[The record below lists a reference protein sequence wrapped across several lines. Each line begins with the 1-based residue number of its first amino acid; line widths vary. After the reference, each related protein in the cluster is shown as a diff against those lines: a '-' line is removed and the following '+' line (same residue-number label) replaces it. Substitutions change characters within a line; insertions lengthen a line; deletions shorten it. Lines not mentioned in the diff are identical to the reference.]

1 MKVKTL
7 VVIIFLAATVL
18 LVGYEVGLGESEADS
33 SELKVGIVS
42 MKRVLQECKRSAKY
56 RGEALAERDRV
67 LAELER
73 LQAEIGADQAALK
86 TRKVGSSDYMSLY
99 KEILNKQASLQAQ
112 QKFYEQQVGVREQTT
127 IEGLYKDILKVVGE
141 VAEEKGLVL
150 VFEKSEPELPAVSA
164 SDLMRT
170 IDTNK
175 LLYSGGGLDISNEVI
190 ARLDAGE

>member
-18 LVGYEVGLGESEADS
+18 LVGYEVGLGESGGDS

-42 MKRVLQECKRSAKY
+42 MRRVLQECKRSAKY

-73 LQAEIGADQAALK
+73 LRAEIGADQAALN
-86 TRKVGSSDYMSLY
+86 TRKVGSNDYMSLY
-99 KEILNKQASLQAQ
+99 KEILDKQASLQAQ
-112 QKFYEQQVGVREQTT
+112 QKFYEQQVGVREQTM

-141 VAEEKGLVL
+141 VAEEKGLAL

-175 LLYSGGGLDISNEVI
+175 LLYSGGGLDISDEVI
-190 ARLDAGE
+190 ARLDASE

>member
-18 LVGYEVGLGESEADS
+18 LVGYEVGLGESEGGS

-42 MKRVLQECKRSAKY
+42 MRRVLQECKRSAKY
-56 RGEALAERDRV
+56 RQEALAERDRV
-67 LAELER
+67 LAELEH
-73 LQAEIGADQAALK
+73 LQAEIEADRAALK
-86 TRKVGSSDYMSLY
+86 TRKVGSSDYMAML
-99 KEILNKQASLQAQ
+99 KEMLDKQASLQAQ
-112 QKFYEQQVGVREQTT
+112 QKFYEQQVGVREQTM

-141 VAEEKGLVL
+141 VAEEKGLAL
-150 VFEKSEPELPAVSA
+150 VFEKSEPELPAASA

-175 LLYSGGGLDISNEVI
+175 LLYSGGGLDISDEVV
-190 ARLDAGE
+190 ARLDASE

>member
-18 LVGYEVGLGESEADS
+18 LVGYEVGLGEPEGDS

-42 MKRVLQECKRSAKY
+42 MRRVLQECKRSAKY
-56 RGEALAERDRV
+56 RRETLAERDRV

-73 LQAEIGADQAALK
+73 IQAEIEADQAALK
-86 TRKVGSSDYMSLY
+86 TRKVGSNDYMSLY
-99 KEILNKQASLQAQ
+99 KEMLDKQASLQTQ
-112 QKFYEQQVGVREQTT
+112 QKFYEQQVGVREQTM
-127 IEGLYKDILKVVGE
+127 IEGLYKDVLKVVGG
-141 VAEEKGLVL
+141 VAEEKGLAL
-150 VFEKSEPELPAVSA
+150 VFEKSEPELPAASA

-175 LLYSGGGLDISNEVI
+175 LLYSGGDLDISDEVI
-190 ARLDAGE
+190 ARLDASE

>member
-7 VVIIFLAATVL
+7 VVIMFLAATVL
-18 LVGYEVGLGESEADS
+18 LVGYEVGLGESEGDS
-33 SELKVGIVS
+33 TELKVGIVS
-42 MKRVLQECKRSAKY
+42 MRRALQECKRSAKY

-73 LQAEIGADQAALK
+73 LQAEIGADQAALN
-86 TRKVGSSDYMSLY
+86 TRKVGSNDYMSLY
-99 KEILNKQASLQAQ
+99 KEILDKQASLQAQ
-112 QKFYEQQVGVREQTT
+112 QKFYEQQVGVREQTM

-141 VAEEKGLVL
+141 VAEEKGLAL
-150 VFEKSEPELPAVSA
+150 VFEKSEPELPAASA

-175 LLYSGGGLDISNEVI
+175 LLYSGGGLDISDEVI
-190 ARLDAGE
+190 ARLNAGE

>member
-1 MKVKTL
+1 MKIKTL
-7 VVIIFLAATVL
+7 VVIVFLAAIVL
-18 LVGYEVGLGESEADS
+18 LVGYEVGLGESEGDS

-42 MKRVLQECKRSAKY
+42 MRRVLQECKRSAKY
-56 RGEALAERDRV
+56 RQEALAERDRV

-86 TRKVGSSDYMSLY
+86 TRKVGSNDYMALL
-99 KEILNKQASLQAQ
+99 KEMLDKQASLQAQ
-112 QKFYEQQVGVREQTT
+112 QKFYEQQVGVREQTM

-141 VAEEKGLVL
+141 VAEEKGLAL

-175 LLYSGGGLDISNEVI
+175 LLYSGGGLDISDEVI

>member
-18 LVGYEVGLGESEADS
+18 LVGYEVGLGESEGDS

-42 MKRVLQECKRSAKY
+42 MRRVLQECKRSAKY
-56 RGEALAERDRV
+56 RQETLAERDRV

-73 LQAEIGADQAALK
+73 LQAQIGADQAALK

-99 KEILNKQASLQAQ
+99 KEMLDKQASLQTQ
-112 QKFYEQQVGVREQTT
+112 QKFYEQQVGVREQTM
-127 IEGLYKDILKVVGE
+127 IEGLYKDILKVVDE
-141 VAEEKGLVL
+141 IAKEKGLSL
-150 VFEKSEPELPAVSA
+150 VFEKSEPELPAASA

-175 LLYSGGGLDISNEVI
+175 LLYSGDGLDISDEVI
-190 ARLDAGE
+190 ARLDASE